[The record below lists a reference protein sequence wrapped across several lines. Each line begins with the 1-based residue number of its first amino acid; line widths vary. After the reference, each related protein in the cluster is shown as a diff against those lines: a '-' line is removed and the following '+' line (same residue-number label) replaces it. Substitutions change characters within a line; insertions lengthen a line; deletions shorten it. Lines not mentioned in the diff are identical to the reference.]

1 MDGIEVARRLRGM
14 RELDHTRLI
23 ACTGYGREDDA
34 RRIEDAGF
42 DRHLVKPVTVA
53 DLERVLGE

>member
-1 MDGIEVARRLRGM
+1 MP
-14 RELDHTRLI
+14 ELNRIRLI

-42 DRHLVKPVTVA
+42 DRHLVKPITVA
-53 DLERVLGE
+53 DLGQILSG